1 MQMDGRRP
9 QVLLAGETAS
19 DAMALADNLGR
30 SGCDLHV
37 ATTFEEACA
46 LLTERPFDL
55 VLSDIRLAD
64 GSAYPL
70 VTMLVGSNATLYFFQ
85 PVREGCWWLPAVL
98 RGEYR
103 WGAPAL
109 RPTEFARTL
118 ERILEEL
125 TSARIPAS
133 VAPGARRGSAPASVM
148 APASPRAFPTPS
160 RREPRRER
168 PVAQAGK
175 GKSA

>member
-1 MQMDGRRP
+1 MDGRRP
-9 QVLLAGETAS
+9 QVLLAGQTAS
-19 DAMALADNLGR
+19 DALALAENLGR
-30 SGCDLHV
+30 WGCDLHV

-46 LLTERPFDL
+46 LLAERPFDL

-70 VTMLVGSNATLYFFQ
+70 VTMLVGSNSTLYFFQ

-109 RPTEFARTL
+109 RPTEFVRTL
-118 ERILEEL
+118 ERLMEEL
-125 TSARIPAS
+125 TSARVHAS
-133 VAPGARRGSAPASVM
+133 REPVARRAAAPASVM
-148 APASPRAFPTPS
+148 APASPRAFVPPV
-160 RREPRRER
+160 RREPLRER

>member
-1 MQMDGRRP
+1 
-9 QVLLAGETAS
+9 
-19 DAMALADNLGR
+19 MALAENLGR
-30 SGCDLHV
+30 WGCDLHV
-37 ATTFEEACA
+37 ATTFEEACS
-46 LLTERPFDL
+46 LLSERPCDL

-70 VTMLVGSNATLYFFQ
+70 VTMLVGSGATLYFYQ

-98 RGEYR
+98 RGEYC

-109 RPTEFARTL
+109 RPTQFTRTL
-118 ERILEEL
+118 ERILQEI
-125 TSARIPAS
+125 TSARVPAS
-133 VAPGARRGSAPASVM
+133 TEPVARRGAAPASVM
-148 APASPRAFPTPS
+148 APLSPRAFATPV
-160 RREPRRER
+160 RREPPRER

>member
-1 MQMDGRRP
+1 MEGRRP
-9 QVLLAGETAS
+9 QVLLAGETTS
-19 DAMALADNLGR
+19 DALVLAENLER
-30 SGCDLHV
+30 WACDLHV

-46 LLTERPFDL
+46 LLTERPCDL

-70 VTMLVGSNATLYFFQ
+70 VTMLVGSNATLFFFQ

-109 RPTEFARTL
+109 RPAEFARTL
-118 ERILEEL
+118 ERILDEL
-125 TSARIPAS
+125 TAKGAPA
-133 VAPGARRGSAPASVM
+133 APEPTPRRLAAPASVM
-148 APASPRAFPTPS
+148 APASPRGFVTPV
-160 RREPRRER
+160 RREPGRER